1 MMALDN
7 TTKLVDYISIDRLIK
22 QPPLDSSYV
31 SIAEYVKRTESR
43 TIFDKKAITPT
54 MLVEMLEKDCN
65 NALKLVSK
73 INTSGD
79 KALLYEVADI
89 KAWSYLG
96 LHLAEKIKGGIS
108 LQTYRTLGG
117 ESNKQNAIK
126 HLQMA
131 LTYWDNIV
139 NITKPLYKN
148 MPLVHLSQQGGKES
162 RGNFYLTFH
171 WEGIRPDVAKDIEI
185 AQQAQPN
192 KQ

>member
-1 MMALDN
+1 
-7 TTKLVDYISIDRLIK
+7 LIK
-22 QPPLDSSYV
+22 QPPLDTSYV
-31 SIAEYVKRTESR
+31 SIADNVKRTESR
-43 TIFDKKAITPT
+43 TNFDKKEITPT
-54 MLVEMLEKDCN
+54 MLAEMLEKDCN
-65 NALKLVSK
+65 NALKIVNK
-73 INTSGD
+73 INISSD
-79 KALLYEVADI
+79 KTLLYEVADI

-96 LHLAEKIKGGIS
+96 LHLAEKIKGGIA
-108 LQTYRTLGG
+108 LQTYRIRGG
-117 ESNKQNAIK
+117 ENNKQDAIK

-131 LTYWDNIV
+131 LTYWDNII

-162 RGNFYLTFH
+162 NENFYLTFH